1 MAAAIGCLLALQ
13 WLPLEVA
20 ALGRL
25 AIFLPSQAVVVPQDS
40 IIELPTA
47 VLVVVAEPTNTP
59 RPTVTSAPTPTQEP
73 TATVEPTFTPTPPP
87 TEAPAPPTEA
97 PAPPTEAPAPPTE
110 APAPTNAPRQVQR
123 YIVESGDTLKSIANQ
138 FDVSVEAILRFNGLS
153 EEDGDNLR
161 VGQELFIP
169 PQ

>member
-1 MAAAIGCLLALQ
+1 
-13 WLPLEVA
+13 
-20 ALGRL
+20 
-25 AIFLPSQAVVVPQDS
+25 
-40 IIELPTA
+40 
-47 VLVVVAEPTNTP
+47 
-59 RPTVTSAPTPTQEP
+59 
-73 TATVEPTFTPTPPP
+73 
-87 TEAPAPPTEA
+87 
-97 PAPPTEAPAPPTE
+97 
-110 APAPTNAPRQVQR
+110 VQR